1 MEGYHVVFEHEV
13 LFRDLDAMG
22 HVNNVALVAF
32 MEDARVEYWR
42 ALRKDH
48 GLKGINF
55 ILAEVTCRYVSPAHF
70 GETLLIGIRARNLG
84 NKSFHFEYRME
95 ELTSA
100 RLVTEGKSVQVMYDY
115 KKQKTMPLDDRMR
128 DAVAALEKLELSAL
142 STTEQTSDTDQQ
154 ATGS

>member
-1 MEGYHVVFEHEV
+1 MEGYRVVFEHEV

-22 HVNNVALVAF
+22 HVNNVAFVAF
-32 MEDARVEYWR
+32 MEDARVQYWR
-42 ALRKDH
+42 ALKNIRD
-48 GLKGINF
+48 LKGINF
-55 ILAEVTCRYVSPAHF
+55 IIAEATCRYVSPAHF

-128 DAVAALEKLELSAL
+128 DAVVALEKLELSEL
-142 STTEQTSDTDQQ
+142 STTNE
-154 ATGS
+154 

>member
-1 MEGYHVVFEHEV
+1 MEGYRVVFEHEV

-22 HVNNVALVAF
+22 HVNNVAFVAF

-55 ILAEVTCRYVSPAHF
+55 ILAEVTCTYVSPAHF

-95 ELTSA
+95 ELTSE
-100 RLVTEGKSVQVMYDY
+100 RLVIEGKSVQVMYDY
-115 KKQKTMPLDDRMR
+115 KKQKTMPLDDKMR
-128 DAVAALEKLELSAL
+128 HAVASLERVSLNELSN
-142 STTEQTSDTDQQ
+142 SQ
-154 ATGS
+154 

>member
-1 MEGYHVVFEHEV
+1 MEGFEVVFEHAV

-22 HVNNVALVAF
+22 HVNNVSFVAF

-55 ILAEVTCRYVSPAHF
+55 ILAEVTCTYVSPAHF

-100 RLVTEGKSVQVMYDY
+100 RLVNEGKSVQVMYDY
-115 KKQKTMPLDDRMR
+115 EKQQSMPLDERMR
-128 DAVAALEKLELSAL
+128 KAVSELEQLRLEELSSGKTL
-142 STTEQTSDTDQQ
+142 DTRQ
-154 ATGS
+154 